1 MSMYYEDPDKN
12 TIELYYDSGYTEE
25 DMVAFYAGGDRYILS
40 PTPFDPAELQKQLHS
55 GKSVAEL
62 IAWSP
67 PSE

>member
-1 MSMYYEDPDKN
+1 MYYEDPDKN

-25 DMVAFYAGGDRYILS
+25 DMVAFYAGGDRYVTS
-40 PTPFDPAELQKQLHS
+40 PTRFDPAELLKELRN